1 MNSKRNSELERLQFV
16 EQRDGLE
23 GALSFARQTLKVY
36 WNCVKRKPGARP
48 GAEYFVRPG
57 YGNAYRRSL
66 IEAIITLRKYIS
78 ER

>member
-1 MNSKRNSELERLQFV
+1 MNSKPNSELERLQFV

-23 GALSFARQTLKVY
+23 RALSFARQTLEVY

-48 GAEYFVRPG
+48 GPEHFTRSG
-57 YGNAYRRSL
+57 YGSAYRRSL
-66 IEAIITLRKYIS
+66 IEAILTLRKYIS